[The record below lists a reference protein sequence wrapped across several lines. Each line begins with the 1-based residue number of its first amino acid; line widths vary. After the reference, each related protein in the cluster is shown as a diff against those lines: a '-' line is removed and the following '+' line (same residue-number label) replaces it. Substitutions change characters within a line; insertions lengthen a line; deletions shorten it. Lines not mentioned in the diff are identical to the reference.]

1 MVFPAE
7 REAQLFLPVCHC
19 QCATVSDHS
28 LHGELGFLCLTEQIL
43 TEAYKANKTL
53 EHLVA

>member
-1 MVFPAE
+1 MVFPAAE
-7 REAQLFLPVCHC
+7 RHSFSC
-19 QCATVSDHS
+19 QCDTLSDQP

-43 TEAYKANKTL
+43 TAVYKANKTL

>member
-1 MVFPAE
+1 MQGCGDSVSS
-7 REAQLFLPVCHC
+7 RQRQSLSS

-28 LHGELGFLCLTEQIL
+28 LHAEPGFLCLIEQIL
-43 TEAYKANKTL
+43 TEVYKANKTL